1 MKEKTCCIT
10 GHREIPAGRA
20 AYVERALALEIDR
33 AIEDG
38 FTCFLTG
45 FAEGTD
51 QPFAGRIQTL
61 RRSPESCALLDGCS
75 QLHIL
80 SERYSP
86 GVYSYRNRFMI
97 DRSQRV
103 LAVYDGR
110 QSGGTFSALQ
120 LVLKSG
126 RELRTISP
134 ALPQD

>member
-51 QPFAGRIQTL
+51 QLFAR
-61 RRSPESCALLDGCS
+61 
-75 QLHIL
+75 
-80 SERYSP
+80 
-86 GVYSYRNRFMI
+86 
-97 DRSQRV
+97 
-103 LAVYDGR
+103 
-110 QSGGTFSALQ
+110 
-120 LVLKSG
+120 LVLERARSFRKSASRALSRSAG
-126 RELRTISP
+126 GSRRCGARRNHAPCSTAAHSCIFSP
-134 ALPQD
+134 SAIPPAFTATATAS